1 MSDFMRDEELDA
13 LVRELNR
20 TKSLASLNR
29 PGPAEPIPLETGVAK
44 AHVNEGDPLEK
55 VLTEV
60 VRRDAT
66 DLLLVAGS
74 APVLRVAGQLRILD
88 APALDEEDIRTT
100 LAPHTSAQTWKAV
113 QECGSADFSLRVS
126 SSAAS
131 GERGAFR
138 FRVNLHHQRG
148 RLAAAIRVLPRGIP
162 TLAALGLPGSL
173 ADLVKT
179 TRGLVLVCGPTGA
192 GKTSTL
198 AALLG
203 EINRSRTC
211 HVVTIEE
218 PVEYEHPNVR
228 SIVEQVEV
236 GTDAPSFVAALKA
249 ALRQDPDVILVGEMR
264 DLETIS
270 IALTAAET
278 GHLVLSTLHTS
289 DAAQAIHRIVDVFPA
304 VQQGQVRQQ
313 LALALNAI
321 VCQQLIPRTDGRGRV
336 PAVEVLVANP
346 AVRQHIRRERVENLH
361 NEITL
366 GKRMGMIALEES
378 LARLV
383 RTGAIMLEEA
393 QIRATN
399 AEELESL
406 LRDQGSGVRASGTGR
421 DPKF

>member
-1 MSDFMRDEELDA
+1 MSEFMRNEELDA

-20 TKSLASLNR
+20 STPSAPASAPR
-29 PGPAEPIPLETGVAK
+29 PPEAVPPETDPARP
-44 AHVNEGDPLEK
+44 HVSEGDPLEK

-66 DLLLVAGS
+66 DLLLMPGAS
-74 APVLRVAGQLRILD
+74 PVLRVAGQLRILD
-88 APALDEEDIRTT
+88 SVPLDEEAIRAT
-100 LAPHTSAQTWKAV
+100 LAPHVSAQAWRSLQDT
-113 QECGSADFSLRVS
+113 GSADFSLRVTS
-126 SSAAS
+126 TAAS
-131 GERGAFR
+131 GERGSFR
-138 FRVNLHHQRG
+138 FRVNLHRQRG

-173 ADLVKT
+173 AELVKT
-179 TRGLVLVCGPTGA
+179 THGLVLVCGPTGA

-249 ALRQDPDVILVGEMR
+249 ALRQDPDVLLVGEMR
-264 DLETIS
+264 DLESIS

-313 LALALNAI
+313 LALALNAV
-321 VCQQLIPRTDGRGRV
+321 VCQQLVPRADGRGRV
-336 PAVEVLVANP
+336 PAVEVLLANP

-366 GKRMGMIALEES
+366 GKRLGMVSLEES

-383 RTGAIMLEEA
+383 RSGAILPEEA
-393 QIRATN
+393 QIRATHV
-399 AEELESL
+399 EELESL
-406 LRDQGSGVRASGTGR
+406 LRG
-421 DPKF
+421 

>member
-1 MSDFMRDEELDA
+1 MSEFMRNEELDA

-20 TKSLASLNR
+20 TTPSAPAS
-29 PGPAEPIPLETGVAK
+29 PSSPPEAAPVETDVARL
-44 AHVNEGDPLEK
+44 HVSEGDPLEK

-66 DLLLVAGS
+66 DLLLMPGS

-88 APALDEEDIRTT
+88 SAPLDEEAIRTT
-100 LAPHTSAQTWKAV
+100 LAPHVSAQAWRSV
-113 QECGSADFSLRVS
+113 QDTGSADFSIRVT
-126 SSAAS
+126 SAAAG
-131 GERGAFR
+131 GERGSFR
-138 FRVNLHHQRG
+138 FRVNLHRQRG

-162 TLAALGLPGSL
+162 TLATLGLPGSL
-173 ADLVKT
+173 AELVKT
-179 TRGLVLVCGPTGA
+179 TRGLLLVCGPTGA

-249 ALRQDPDVILVGEMR
+249 ALRQDPDVLLVGEMR
-264 DLETIS
+264 DLESIS

-313 LALALNAI
+313 LALALNAV
-321 VCQQLIPRTDGRGRV
+321 VCQQLVPRADGQGRV
-336 PAVEVLVANP
+336 PAVEVLLANP

-383 RTGAIMLEEA
+383 RAGVILPEEA
-393 QIRATN
+393 QIRATHV
-399 AEELESL
+399 EELESL
-406 LRDQGSGVRASGTGR
+406 LRS
-421 DPKF
+421 

>member
-20 TKSLASLNR
+20 TTQETVGPPR
-29 PGPAEPIPLETGVAK
+29 PAGALPVEADVARPR
-44 AHVNEGDPLEK
+44 VTEGDPLER

-66 DLLLVAGS
+66 DLLLVSGS
-74 APVLRVAGQLRILD
+74 APVLRAAGQLKILD
-88 APALDEEDIRTT
+88 APPLDEEDIRAT
-100 LAPHTSAQTWKAV
+100 LAPHVSSQAWKTV
-113 QECGSADFSLRVS
+113 QECGSADFSLRVTS
-126 SSAAS
+126 STTS
-131 GERGAFR
+131 GDRGSFR
-138 FRVNLHHQRG
+138 FRVNLHRQRG
-148 RLAAAIRVLPRGIP
+148 RLAAAIRVLPKGIP
-162 TLAALGLPGSL
+162 TLGALGLPGSL

-249 ALRQDPDVILVGEMR
+249 ALRQDPDVLLVGEMR

-304 VQQGQVRQQ
+304 VQQEQVRQQ

-321 VCQQLIPRTDGRGRV
+321 VCQQLVPQTDGRGRV
-336 PAVEVLVANP
+336 PAVEVLIANP
-346 AVRQHIRRERVENLH
+346 AVRQHIRRGRIENLR

-366 GKRMGMIALEES
+366 GKRMGMITLEES

-383 RTGAIMLEEA
+383 RAGAIGIEEA
-393 QIRATN
+393 QIRATHVD
-399 AEELESL
+399 ELESL
-406 LRDQGSGVRASGTGR
+406 LRS
-421 DPKF
+421 

>member
-1 MSDFMRDEELDA
+1 MSEFMRNEELDA

-20 TKSLASLNR
+20 STPSAPVSR
-29 PGPAEPIPLETGVAK
+29 PSPPEVVPLETDA
-44 AHVNEGDPLEK
+44 ARPHVSEGDPLEK

-66 DLLLVAGS
+66 DLLLVSGS

-88 APALDEEDIRTT
+88 SAPLDEEAIRTA
-100 LAPHTSAQTWKAV
+100 LAPHVSAQAWRSLQDT
-113 QECGSADFSLRVS
+113 GSADLSLRVTS
-126 SSAAS
+126 TAEG
-131 GERGAFR
+131 GERGSFR
-138 FRVNLHHQRG
+138 FRVNLHRQRG
-148 RLAAAIRVLPRGIP
+148 RLAAAIRILPRGIP

-173 ADLVKT
+173 AELVKT

-249 ALRQDPDVILVGEMR
+249 ALRQDPDVLLVGEMR
-264 DLETIS
+264 DLESIS

-278 GHLVLSTLHTS
+278 GHLVLSTLHTA

-304 VQQGQVRQQ
+304 IQQGQVRQQ
-313 LALALNAI
+313 LALALNAV
-321 VCQQLIPRTDGRGRV
+321 VCQQLVPRADGRGRV
-336 PAVEVLVANP
+336 PAVEVLLANP

-366 GKRMGMIALEES
+366 GKRLGMTSLEES

-383 RTGAIMLEEA
+383 RSGAITLDEA
-393 QIRATN
+393 QVRATHV
-399 AEELESL
+399 EELESL
-406 LRDQGSGVRASGTGR
+406 LRG
-421 DPKF
+421 